1 MLDRGAKPLIDFNAF
16 RDYIQFIDMY
26 RHTKTHLWD
35 VSDLENPEF
44 KSTYESNTISID
56 HNQYVHKNYTWQSNY
71 VSGLQVL
78 YIDQERYDL
87 KVITTL

>member
-1 MLDRGAKPLIDFNAF
+1 M
-16 RDYIQFIDMY
+16 
-26 RHTKTHLWD
+26 WD
-35 VSDLENPEF
+35 VRDLEKPKF
-44 KSTYESNTISID
+44 KSTYESPVISID

-87 KVITTL
+87 KVIIHILLKIHFEE

>member
-1 MLDRGAKPLIDFNAF
+1 MC
-16 RDYIQFIDMY
+16 

-87 KVITTL
+87 KVITTLRLLQDCLFEFFLNYNFCQIS